1 MNLGLKYNL
10 TNHFLKF
17 VLSAT
22 VKKKI
27 YIYEKSALKV
37 SLCSIHFSN
46 NLK

>member
-22 VKKKI
+22 VKKKNI
-27 YIYEKSALKV
+27 YI
-37 SLCSIHFSN
+37 
-46 NLK
+46 